1 MTAYFDTSFVMPLV
15 RPEATSRDIGNFL
28 RQSREIALATSHW
41 TRVEF
46 CSAVARDVRMKI
58 LGRLQAKTAISDFEQ
73 GVLPSFSL
81 WAVSREDCELARDYL
96 QTFDTSVRAG
106 DALHLAIAAN
116 NRAEMIYTL
125 DDRMLRAGL
134 LLGLPVSRGIAL
146 K

>member
-1 MTAYFDTSFVMPLV
+1 LTAYLDTSFVMPLV
-15 RPEATSRDIGNFL
+15 RPEARSRDIGNFL

-46 CSAVARDVRMKI
+46 CSVIARDVRMKT
-58 LGRLQAKTAISDFEQ
+58 LRPPQAKTAISDFEQ

-81 WAVSREDCELARDYL
+81 WAVSRKDCELARDYL
-96 QTFDTSVRAG
+96 QTFETGLRSGV
-106 DALHLAIAAN
+106 ALHLAIAVN
-116 NRAEMIYTL
+116 NRADMIYTL
-125 DDRMLRAGL
+125 DGRMLQAGA